1 MTNHGAAACS
11 SALRIPALRN
21 RIATAH
27 RRLLAMLA
35 IVVVPLLA
43 VAQDPA
49 TDALDDLRAKVDVLL
64 TRDDLTPEQAT
75 GLEEVRTGLDVQSPE
90 DVDLRSVS
98 VLMTV
103 AGGRQESKDDAMWQ
117 AIEQAV
123 NTRDHDCAHF
133 FGGVQVYEYR
143 HAVGTLPA
151 LITPYESYSLYLRRE
166 LETRSGSAPVLSL
179 RHMLAR
185 HFESW
190 MFAPFDRRVVVAERD
205 RRELRSINPALDWE
219 VIPNGVDADWFQP
232 GPEAR
237 ESATLLFTGNFEYE
251 PNVDAALWLAAE
263 LLPGLRKRGLEAQ
276 LWLVGHA
283 PPRALR
289 ALAGDRVLVT
299 GRVPDLRPW
308 LQRATLY
315 VCPLRKG
322 AGIKNKV
329 LEALAAGCPLLATP
343 LSADGIAIEDGRHAL
358 LAERDAFPAAVRRL
372 LDDAALRDSL
382 ALAGRQ
388 LVESQYSW
396 RQVATR
402 YAGLYQTLA
411 SGRTS
416 P

>member
-1 MTNHGAAACS
+1 MTAMPQVLLISRCPPWPLHLGDRLIIWHLARELAQRGQVIDLLAFANDPRDHDDVDHHRAHFGAV
-11 SALRIPALRN
+11 ALIDEAPRSQFALLQ
-21 RIATAH
+21 
-27 RRLLAMLA
+27 RLLLPGARFPRHA
-35 IVVVPLLA
+35 G
-43 VAQDPA
+43 
-49 TDALDDLRAKVDVLL
+49 RAS
-64 TRDDLTPEQAT
+64 
-75 GLEEVRTGLDVQSPE
+75 SP
-90 DVDLRSVS
+90 
-98 VLMTV
+98 
-103 AGGRQESKDDAMWQ
+103 AMWR

-123 NTRDHDCAHF
+123 NTRDYDCAHF
-133 FGGVQVYEYR
+133 FGGIQVYEYR
-143 HAVGTLPA
+143 HAVGSLPA

-166 LETRSGSAPVLSL
+166 LETRGGPAPVLSL
-179 RHMLAR
+179 RHALAR

-190 MFAPFDRRVVVAERD
+190 MFTPFERRVVVAERD
-205 RRELRSINPALDWE
+205 RSELRRINPAPAWE
-219 VIPNGVDADWFQP
+219 VIPNGVDADWFRP
-232 GPEAR
+232 GPAAR
-237 ESATLLFTGNFEYE
+237 ECATLLFTGNFEYE

-263 LLPGLRKRGLEAQ
+263 LLPGLRQQGLEAQ

-289 ALAGDRVLVT
+289 ALAGDHVQVT

-343 LSADGIAIEDGRHAL
+343 LSADGIAIEDGRHAV
-358 LAERDAFPAAVRRL
+358 LAERDAFPAALRRL
-372 LDDAALRDSL
+372 LEDATLRDRL
-382 ALAGRQ
+382 ARAGRQ

-402 YAGLYQTLA
+402 YAGLYEALA
-411 SGRTS
+411 AGRAS

>member
-1 MTNHGAAACS
+1 MTAMPQVLLISRCPPWPLHLGDRLIIWHLARELAQKGHVIDLLAFANDPRDHDDVDHY
-11 SALRIPALRN
+11 R
-21 RIATAH
+21 AH
-27 RRLLAMLA
+27 FGTVTLIDEAPRSQFTLLQRLLL
-35 IVVVPLLA
+35 P
-43 VAQDPA
+43 
-49 TDALDDLRAKVDVLL
+49 
-64 TRDDLTPEQAT
+64 QA
-75 GLEEVRTGLDVQSPE
+75 RFP
-90 DVDLRSVS
+90 RH
-98 VLMTV
+98 
-103 AGGRQESKDDAMWQ
+103 AGGAGSPAMWQ
-117 AIEQAV
+117 AIKQAV

-143 HAVGTLPA
+143 HAIGTLPT

-166 LETRSGSAPVLSL
+166 LETRSGSASVLSL
-179 RHMLAR
+179 RHVLAR
-185 HFESW
+185 RFEAW
-190 MFAPFDRRVVVAERD
+190 MFTPFDRRVVVAERD
-205 RRELRSINPALDWE
+205 RSELRSINPALDWE
-219 VIPNGVDADWFQP
+219 VIPNGVDADRFQP

-251 PNVDAALWLAAE
+251 PNVDAALWLAAD
-263 LLPGLRKRGLEAQ
+263 LLPGLRQQGLDAQ

-283 PPRALR
+283 PPQALR
-289 ALAGDRVLVT
+289 ALAGDQILVT

-372 LDDAALRDSL
+372 LDDAALRDGL

-402 YAGLYQTLA
+402 YAGLYQALA
-411 SGRTS
+411 SGRAS

>member
-1 MTNHGAAACS
+1 MTAMPQVLLISRCPPWPLHLGDRLIIWHLARELAQKGHVIDLLAFANDPRDHDDVDHY
-11 SALRIPALRN
+11 R
-21 RIATAH
+21 AH
-27 RRLLAMLA
+27 FGTVTLIDEAPRSQFTLLQRLLL
-35 IVVVPLLA
+35 P
-43 VAQDPA
+43 
-49 TDALDDLRAKVDVLL
+49 
-64 TRDDLTPEQAT
+64 QA
-75 GLEEVRTGLDVQSPE
+75 RFP
-90 DVDLRSVS
+90 RH
-98 VLMTV
+98 
-103 AGGRQESKDDAMWQ
+103 AGGAGSPAMWQ

-123 NTRDHDCAHF
+123 DTRDYVCAHF
-133 FGGVQVYEYR
+133 FGGIQVYEYR

-179 RHMLAR
+179 RHVLAR
-185 HFESW
+185 RFEAW
-190 MFAPFDRRVVVAERD
+190 MFTPFDRRVVVAERD
-205 RRELRSINPALDWE
+205 RTELRGINPALDWE

-251 PNVDAALWLAAE
+251 PNVDAALWLAAD
-263 LLPGLRKRGLEAQ
+263 LLPGLRQRGLKAQ

-283 PPRALR
+283 PPQALR
-289 ALAGDRVLVT
+289 ALAGDQILVT

-402 YAGLYQTLA
+402 YAGLYQALA
-411 SGRTS
+411 SGRAS